1 MITLVKNSAA
11 LLVLLGIGGCA
22 TYVVPTAQIYDP
34 VDGVQQYT
42 QRADTITLSAGNAQ
56 DVNTRVQEVDP
67 WSRNVGD
74 NRIAVNG
81 QRAVAAVD
89 RYRRQGPRPLPL
101 ERTSST
107 SAGGGGAGASGSR
120 RVSAPAIT

>member
-11 LLVLLGIGGCA
+11 LLVLLGVGGCA

-74 NRIAVNG
+74 KRIAVNG
-81 QRAVAAVD
+81 QRSVASVE
-89 RYRRQGPRPLPL
+89 RYRNRGPRPLPL
-101 ERTSST
+101 QRTSTAAAGGSP
-107 SAGGGGAGASGSR
+107 GGGGGGGGGPAGQ
-120 RVSAPAIT
+120 

>member
-11 LLVLLGIGGCA
+11 LLVLLGVGGCA

-74 NRIAVNG
+74 NRIAGGNNS
-81 QRAVAAVD
+81 RAFA
-89 RYRRQGPRPLPL
+89 G
-101 ERTSST
+101 ERDI
-107 SAGGGGAGASGSR
+107 ASGNVARSQLG
-120 RVSAPAIT
+120 APV

>member
-11 LLVLLGIGGCA
+11 LLALLGVGGCA
-22 TYVVPTAQIYDP
+22 TNVVPTYQVYDP

-67 WSRNVGD
+67 WPRNVGD
-74 NRIAVNG
+74 KRIAVNG
-81 QRAVAAVD
+81 QRSVAAVD

-101 ERTSST
+101 ESTSSAA
-107 SAGGGGAGASGSR
+107 AGGGGGGGGGGG
-120 RVSAPAIT
+120 APAGQ